1 MAEPHVSNA
10 KHLLACSH
18 CIGSNCTEFD
28 MKAEVLKDMGDGR
41 LKVRVFGDLHW
52 KNTEHKH
59 RIRYVEAWR
68 VRRNPNMKEFQD
80 ES

>member
-1 MAEPHVSNA
+1 MAGPHVSNA

-41 LKVRVFGDLHW
+41 LKVRVFGDLYW

-68 VRRNPNMKEFQD
+68 VRRNPNMKEIQD